1 MQTSHNEVAMTFKI
15 KRVTEPLDKA
25 DGARI
30 LIDRLWPRGQSKDK
44 LQLNAWVKEIAPG
57 TALRQWFGHDPA
69 KWEEFRKRYR
79 AELDAN
85 LDAVAELQGL
95 LQEHPNATLLFMA
108 HDEKHCNATVL
119 AEYLREHGARP
130 RKRK

>member
-1 MQTSHNEVAMTFKI
+1 MTVLI
-15 KRVTEPLDKA
+15 KRANLPAAKS

-44 LQLNAWVKEIAPG
+44 LQLTRWLRDVAPS
-57 TALRQWFGHDPA
+57 TELRKWFGHEPA

-85 LDAVAELQGL
+85 PGPVAELREIVR
-95 LQEHPNATLLFMA
+95 EHPVTTLVFMA
-108 HDEKHCNATVL
+108 HEERYCNAVVL
-119 AEYLREHGARP
+119 QEYLGEHAP
-130 RKRK
+130 RMRRHATA